1 MNNKFKF
8 LAVGISAFIIGLSL
22 NNIAVSDVPSK
33 IAVVDVSSVVNSS
46 SQVQA
51 LKKEQQAKAKELMTF
66 IEKARKDVAAT
77 TDTKKD
83 DVKQV
88 EKKDAVDKTNTEE
101 NKETSVKPAENAA
114 KAELK
119 GQVKD
124 IVEESGVDTSKLT
137 NDQINE
143 LNKINFSKEAKSG
156 TQLTYND
163 FKKLLKL

>member
-77 TDTKKD
+77 TDTKK
-83 DVKQV
+83 KQAL
-88 EKKDAVDKTNTEE
+88 EDKY
-101 NKETSVKPAENAA
+101 NKELNTKRAA
-114 KAELK
+114 MDKNYATKLEAIDKAISAQIAAQAK
-119 GQVKD
+119 TGGYD
-124 IVEESGVDTSKLT
+124 IVLAKGVVLYGGSDIT
-137 NDQINE
+137 
-143 LNKINFSKEAKSG
+143 EAV
-156 TQLTYND
+156 
-163 FKKLLKL
+163 KKAVK

>member
-77 TDTKKD
+77 TDTKK
-83 DVKQV
+83 KQAL
-88 EKKDAVDKTNTEE
+88 EDKF
-101 NKETSVKPAENAA
+101 NKELNTKRAA
-114 KAELK
+114 MDKNYATKFEAIDK
-119 GQVKD
+119 SISAQIANQAKTGGYD
-124 IVEESGVDTSKLT
+124 IVLAKGVVLYGGSDIT
-137 NDQINE
+137 
-143 LNKINFSKEAKSG
+143 EAV
-156 TQLTYND
+156 
-163 FKKLLKL
+163 KKAVK

>member
-77 TDTKKD
+77 TDTKK
-83 DVKQV
+83 KQAL
-88 EKKDAVDKTNTEE
+88 EDK
-101 NKETSVKPAENAA
+101 
-114 KAELK
+114 
-119 GQVKD
+119 
-124 IVEESGVDTSKLT
+124 
-137 NDQINE
+137 
-143 LNKINFSKEAKSG
+143 
-156 TQLTYND
+156 YN
-163 FKKLLKL
+163 